1 MKIIGLVFYLLC
13 ALGMSSCRYWALED
27 EYKMGAEGR
36 QQDEANDLHYMGTN
50 QAKIKS
56 LVLANAD
63 LRDEDLQKLR
73 GSAGEQE
80 GISSGMQLRP
90 GDGVDG
96 DRNRDE
102 REDKIEIKNKGEGE
116 GEHKNIGLG
125 ISQNDASGVNGG
137 SKAENT
143 SCPELLERIQTL
155 KEKLENELSQ
165 FNLTNLSFDIPFS
178 KIASGF
184 NSKDKQDEVYA
195 GLGHD
200 AELIEKLGGIFDRL
214 NLISPSSSNRST
226 KVSHGVLSVLS
237 NLSHRLK
244 EALNHFSDEVLEKIR
259 NHKKKDDIDLIVG
272 SLDSIMKIRDY
283 LISKIRDSVESAES
297 VTDEEAIIDVLNKDF
312 VNAKDVNYKVSAL
325 REFSMAITNAV
336 KNLE

>member
-1 MKIIGLVFYLLC
+1 MKIVGLVFYLLC

-36 QQDEANDLHYMGTN
+36 QQDEANDLHYVGTN
-50 QAKIKS
+50 QAKINS
-56 LVLANAD
+56 LALANAD
-63 LRDEDLQKLR
+63 LRDEDLQELR
-73 GSAGEQE
+73 GSEQE

-90 GDGVDG
+90 EDGVDG

-102 REDKIEIKNKGEGE
+102 REGKIEIKNKGEGE
-116 GEHKNIGLG
+116 GEHKNIGLD
-125 ISQNDASGVNGG
+125 ISQNDASGVDG

-143 SCPELLERIQTL
+143 SYPKLLERIQTS

-178 KIASGF
+178 KIASDF

-214 NLISPSSSNRST
+214 NLISPPSSSRRT
-226 KVSHGVLSVLS
+226 KASHGVLSVLS

-259 NHKKKDDIDLIVG
+259 NHKKKDDIDLIVD
-272 SLDSIMKIRDY
+272 SLDNIMKIRDY
-283 LISKIRDSVESAES
+283 LISKIRDSVESVES